1 MDDELAEH
9 NEKCKCEIKWKNT
22 ETIAVE
28 TNYFRRKVRE
38 SLEIR
43 RLKTGPK
50 DKNGAN
56 RDYGDYVKTETW
68 QTIFENITPSPLK
81 KKERSHTDN

>member
-1 MDDELAEH
+1 MSI
-9 NEKCKCEIKWKNT
+9 KIKWEDTK
-22 ETIAVE
+22 TIAIE
-28 TNYFRRKVRE
+28 NNYYRRKVRE

-50 DKNGAN
+50 DNNGAN

-68 QTIFENITPSPLK
+68 QTLFDNIKPLK
-81 KKERSHTDN
+81 ENAQTINNS